1 MPYTDLDMLLFRV
14 EENGTMQTLV
24 HYFSLNANIITYMYH
39 ERVVLHVTLTYT
51 EPKF

>member
-1 MPYTDLDMLLFRV
+1 MPYMDLDMLLFRV
-14 EENGTMQTLV
+14 EGNGTMQTLV
-24 HYFSLNANIITYMYH
+24 HYFSLNANIITYH